1 MNEAEIFAALDA
13 ARDGL
18 RRCLEEFDGVPS
30 SDPQVGRS
38 FSDVQRAFA
47 LLGDLKTLS
56 ERLPD
61 SSHGRLR
68 ERLQELLRWN
78 SMVSAAL
85 QKDQRKVVAM
95 LQTNQVS
102 LNTMDHLSAGRTKA
116 TTLDVSA

>member
-1 MNEAEIFAALDA
+1 MNEAEIFAALDG

-18 RRCLEEFDGVPS
+18 RRCLEEFDGVSS

-47 LLGDLKTLS
+47 LLGDLNTLS
-56 ERLPD
+56 ERLPE
-61 SSHGRLR
+61 SAHGRLR

-78 SMVSAAL
+78 SMVSAVL